1 MDATLTFGHY
11 RHLQDSSRTALL
23 EFGQVVIGAHDLRAR
38 SDTCVQTVR
47 VEETHVHRNYKRVEE
62 FDDLSLV
69 KLASAVV
76 GYPPVDHIAS
86 LESDLEVV
94 SQVVLGHAYI
104 SES

>member
-1 MDATLTFGHY
+1 MEDYSH
-11 RHLQDSSRTALL
+11 TARL
-23 EFGQVVIGAHDLRAR
+23 EFGQVVIGAHDLRGAR

-47 VEETHVHRNYKRVEE
+47 VEETRVHRNYKRVEE

-69 KLASAVV
+69 KLAAPVV

-94 SQVVLGHAYI
+94 SQVVPDLPYT
-104 SES
+104 SESY